1 MMLQEV
7 KRMSGSETWRVSR
20 KKMYAFVIRRQRM
33 QKSKKE
39 KQFGTLCTHGIEIRE
54 HSRPQVIPSKL

>member
-7 KRMSGSETWRVSR
+7 KRMSGPDTWRVSR
-20 KKMYAFVIRRQRM
+20 KKMYAFCNPKAA

-39 KQFGTLCTHGIEIRE
+39 KQFGTLCTSQHRN
-54 HSRPQVIPSKL
+54 SRTLQATSNPI